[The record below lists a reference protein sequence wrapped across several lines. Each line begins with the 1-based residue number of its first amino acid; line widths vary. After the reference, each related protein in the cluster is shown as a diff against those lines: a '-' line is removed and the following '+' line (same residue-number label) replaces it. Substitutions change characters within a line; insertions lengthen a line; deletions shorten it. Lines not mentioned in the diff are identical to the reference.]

1 MYFNKNR
8 LRRFLVLGVGIVG
21 AAIGSSSPSRALV
34 NQIVID
40 QTVTLN
46 LSPVPLGS
54 STPGAAT
61 SYTIYQGRIFG
72 TLNPNDPHNSLI
84 TDISQSPMTN
94 GNVNYIAN
102 FQIVTPTNP
111 AARSGLLIYEVP
123 NRGGSAIG
131 LTSLVQGATY
141 VQSGWQG
148 DLLTQCTAAPVPLYP
163 CINLNSGP
171 YGVLSA
177 TGSFTAPSPL
187 AAYVIQVPVAT
198 TDGNAPNGSNTI
210 TGSVYGH
217 IAANSSGTTAQMVI
231 FNPAWVPYQPAG
243 YDPTNP
249 GPSLASSQTTTNPTF
264 WSDTSQTTAGVDS
277 GVTIIPNTGWTWA
290 NCPNGPPGTPSPYF
304 ICLASGTFNPNQLYE
319 MVFTAQN
326 PLVLGVGL
334 ASMRD
339 IVSFLRYSTTAPGGG
354 ANPVAGTITKAIN
367 AGSSQSGSYIRA
379 SIFYGFNQDES
390 NRLVFEG
397 ANPQIDGRMMWINE
411 RWAQETVIPNLYM
424 GGDEAPVWW
433 ADFPNQSRNLPAA
446 GILDR
451 CNATTPN
458 TCPQILEYFGS
469 NEMYD
474 EKMAPDM
481 TGFCVICTTD
491 IPIPS
496 SVYRYYLPGTSHGGT
511 ISASS
516 FNWSAPPATTPVS
529 GTATYPSNPN
539 GENFTTNA
547 LFADF
552 IGLIMNG
559 TPMPP
564 SVAGVTYPTLAGG
577 QLVPPTQ
584 TAEGFPNIPGF
595 AFGGNMAW
603 PPFVYNFG
611 SQVNY
616 AQQSGIPS
624 VTNIIPGS
632 STPAITQVLTEYVP
646 HVNSDGNEDV
656 GRVGSVLF
664 QAPLGT
670 YVGWNI
676 IPSGSYAGQQVQL
689 QGAFWPFQLTK
700 AIRTAAGDPRPSLE
714 ERYGNHSGYVCA
726 VAQVAV
732 SSLEQRFLLAS
743 DVPTLIGFASKGNVL
758 TTGFTPTTADVS
770 LAHNV
775 LCGLTATHD
784 FNGDLKSDIL
794 WRDTSGNVG
803 MWLMNGPSISQTGV
817 LSNVSSNWAIV
828 GQRDFNGD
836 GNADILWRDTSGNVG
851 MWLMNGTSILQTA
864 VLGNVPITWSVAATG
879 DFNGDGK
886 ADIVWRD
893 TSGNVG
899 LWLMNG
905 TSIQQT
911 AVLGNVSTNWVIAGA
926 DNHGDIFWRN
936 TATGDVGMWKM
947 SGTTIAQSVDF
958 GSVPLS
964 WTIAG
969 TGDFDGNGSTD
980 ILWRDTSGNVGMW
993 LMNGTQLLSSA
1004 VLGNVPLN
1012 WTIAQTGDYTGAG
1025 MSDILW
1031 TDGAGNVGAWFMNGT
1046 AVSST
1051 TVYGNI
1057 GTSWSVQAQGAD

>member
-1 MYFNKNR
+1 
-8 LRRFLVLGVGIVG
+8 
-21 AAIGSSSPSRALV
+21 
-34 NQIVID
+34 
-40 QTVTLN
+40 
-46 LSPVPLGS
+46 
-54 STPGAAT
+54 
-61 SYTIYQGRIFG
+61 
-72 TLNPNDPHNSLI
+72 
-84 TDISQSPMTN
+84 
-94 GNVNYIAN
+94 
-102 FQIVTPTNP
+102 
-111 AARSGLLIYEVP
+111 
-123 NRGGSAIG
+123 
-131 LTSLVQGATY
+131 
-141 VQSGWQG
+141 
-148 DLLTQCTAAPVPLYP
+148 
-163 CINLNSGP
+163 
-171 YGVLSA
+171 
-177 TGSFTAPSPL
+177 
-187 AAYVIQVPVAT
+187 
-198 TDGNAPNGSNTI
+198 
-210 TGSVYGH
+210 
-217 IAANSSGTTAQMVI
+217 
-231 FNPAWVPYQPAG
+231 
-243 YDPTNP
+243 
-249 GPSLASSQTTTNPTF
+249 
-264 WSDTSQTTAGVDS
+264 
-277 GVTIIPNTGWTWA
+277 
-290 NCPNGPPGTPSPYF
+290 
-304 ICLASGTFNPNQLYE
+304 
-319 MVFTAQN
+319 
-326 PLVLGVGL
+326 
-334 ASMRD
+334 
-339 IVSFLRYSTTAPGGG
+339 
-354 ANPVAGTITKAIN
+354 
-367 AGSSQSGSYIRA
+367 
-379 SIFYGFNQDES
+379 
-390 NRLVFEG
+390 
-397 ANPQIDGRMMWINE
+397 
-411 RWAQETVIPNLYM
+411 
-424 GGDEAPVWW
+424 
-433 ADFPNQSRNLPAA
+433 
-446 GILDR
+446 
-451 CNATTPN
+451 
-458 TCPQILEYFGS
+458 
-469 NEMYD
+469 
-474 EKMAPDM
+474 
-481 TGFCVICTTD
+481 
-491 IPIPS
+491 
-496 SVYRYYLPGTSHGGT
+496 
-511 ISASS
+511 
-516 FNWSAPPATTPVS
+516 
-529 GTATYPSNPN
+529 
-539 GENFTTNA
+539 
-547 LFADF
+547 
-552 IGLIMNG
+552 
-559 TPMPP
+559 
-564 SVAGVTYPTLAGG
+564 
-577 QLVPPTQ
+577 
-584 TAEGFPNIPGF
+584 
-595 AFGGNMAW
+595 MAW

-616 AQQSGIPS
+616 AQQSGVPS

-689 QGAFWPFQLTK
+689 QGSFWPFQLTK
-700 AIRTAAGDPRPSLE
+700 ATRTAVGDPRPSLE

-726 VAQVAV
+726 VTQVAV

-758 TTGFTPTTADVS
+758 TTGFTPTAADIG
-770 LAHNV
+770 LGHNV

-817 LSNVSSNWAIV
+817 LGNVSSNWSIV

-851 MWLMNGTSILQTA
+851 MWLMNGTSIQQTA
-864 VLGNVPITWSVAATG
+864 VLGNVPTTWSVAATG

-936 TATGDVGMWKM
+936 TSTGDVGMWKM

-958 GSVPLS
+958 GPVPLS

-993 LMNGTQLLSSA
+993 LMNGTQLLSTA

-1031 TDGAGNVGAWFMNGT
+1031 TDSAGNVGAWFMNGT